1 MKYLV
6 ATLALLAA
14 AAAATGIACY
24 RLSCNP
30 ELHAAAAKGDAM
42 AWLRTDFH
50 LDDRQFAAIRQLHD
64 SYSGTCDEHCRRIQ
78 EVTRVRKAL
87 LAGGADLASV
97 AAADSRLREL
107 RAICEAAIARHVR
120 QVAAIMSPEDGRR
133 YLAIVLPKIA
143 TFDHAAPPDLHLDHS
158 T

>member
-1 MKYLV
+1 MKYLL
-6 ATLALLAA
+6 ATLGLLVAA
-14 AAAATGIACY
+14 AGATGIACY
-24 RLSCNP
+24 LLGSEP
-30 ELHAAAAKGDAM
+30 GLHAAARKGDPM

-64 SYSGTCDEHCRRIQ
+64 GYAGACDEHCRRIQ
-78 EVTRVRKAL
+78 EATRQRRAL
-87 LAGGADLASV
+87 SSGGADPAALQ
-97 AAADSRLREL
+97 AADRRLTELRE
-107 RAICEAAIARHVR
+107 ICETAIARHVR

-143 TFDHAAPPDLHLDHS
+143 HFDHTAAPDLHLEHS